1 MLLLYTRLMY
11 GLVSVQI
18 VDGERVLERMII
30 AARNSR
36 KTREQRREE
45 SLRRVSAE
53 LTQLR
58 KRMRKARID
67 SDSED
72 DDITPT
78 QQVKQNRPCGAEI
91 NRMSQD
97 EVREM
102 LTISEFQSESSQTM
116 YKVLIKLIGEV
127 GPLEGNSRCLR
138 QLSEF
143 TTELRVQE
151 SKLFPKLEL
160 LRSVK
165 EELDEEQI
173 VRLERLKTWQQTQNK
188 QVDGI
193 EKLLTSLLEQGNIK
207 WQRVSVMMNDTSNH

>member
-1 MLLLYTRLMY
+1 MY